1 MALPLSLLLLLASL
15 AGLTP
20 LAIDMYLPSLPTI
33 AEDLG
38 VPVSQAQLTIS
49 VYLAGFALGQLFYG
63 PLADA
68 TGRKPVMLGGLA
80 LFTLA
85 SLGCAFANSI
95 ETLMTFRLLQALG
108 GAAGSVVLNA
118 LLRDMFERD
127 MFARVMSMVILVMTL
142 APLVAPI
149 IGGYL
154 LLVGHWHSIFV
165 LLAVI
170 GALVSV
176 ALALRIPETLK
187 PEHRQSFRIWPVLQN
202 YSRVLRHRAAL
213 GYIGCGGLTTA
224 AMFAFIS
231 GSPLVYIELYG
242 VAPERYGLLFAL
254 NIVLMM
260 VLTFANSRLVKHLGS
275 DRLLKTGLILAAVAA
290 MALLFFGITGIGG
303 LWGLVPAIMLLI
315 AQISLVGANSMAGL
329 LSHFPESAGT
339 ASALAG
345 TVRFGLGALATFAVN
360 ASHALSALPM
370 TLVMSLCAWLAL
382 ASYWLLVRPALTAPA

>member
-1 MALPLSLLLLLASL
+1 MALPFSLLLLLASL

-33 AEDLG
+33 ADDLG
-38 VPVSQAQLTIS
+38 VPVAQAQLTIS
-49 VYLAGFALGQLFYG
+49 VFLAGFALGQLFYG

-68 TGRKPVMLGGLA
+68 IGRKPVMLGGLA

-85 SLGCAFANSI
+85 SLGCAFADNI
-95 ETLMTFRLLQALG
+95 ETLMAFRLLQAIG

-154 LLVGHWHSIFV
+154 LLIGHWHSIFV
-165 LLAVI
+165 VLAII

-187 PEHRQSFRIWPVLQN
+187 PEHRQPFRVWPVLHN
-202 YSRVLRHRAAL
+202 YSRVLRHRAAV

-242 VAPERYGLLFAL
+242 VPAQHYGLLFAL
-254 NIVLMM
+254 NIILMM
-260 VLTFANSRLVKHLGS
+260 VLSFANSRLVKRLGS
-275 DRLLKTGLILAAVAA
+275 DSLLKTGLIQAALAAV
-290 MALLFFGITGIGG
+290 ALLFFGITGMGG
-303 LWGLVPAIMLLI
+303 LWGLVPAVMLLI
-315 AQISLVGANSMAGL
+315 AQISLVGANAMAGL
-329 LSHFPESAGT
+329 LSHFPEAAGT

-360 ASHALSALPM
+360 ASQAVSALPM
-370 TLVMSLCAWLAL
+370 TAVMSLCAWLAL
-382 ASYWLLVRPALTAPA
+382 ASYWLLIRPSLATSA

>member
-85 SLGCAFANSI
+85 SLGCALANSI

-242 VAPERYGLLFAL
+242 VPPERYGLLFAL

>member
-242 VAPERYGLLFAL
+242 VPPERYGLLFAL

-290 MALLFFGITGIGG
+290 MALLFFGITGTGG